1 MLAFVGYLARGS
13 ADSRTAGARC
23 VGRIRL
29 CARCRK
35 LLRPASSVVWYAPPQ
50 YYYAI
55 ASCHARPIC
64 TCCRPQFAR
73 LRLSTL
79 VLRCVQSL
87 HRASYLFIYACL
99 TIASRILNDALRSPV
114 GYLLYPCAPCPP
126 PCFQPSLWG
135 IAPPPCPML
144 LLVLSLIVK
153 ASVGCKSDIG
163 HRMHNVNAERDYVMI
178 EQAEEGP

>member
-1 MLAFVGYLARGS
+1 M
-13 ADSRTAGARC
+13 
-23 VGRIRL
+23 GRVCP
-29 CARCRK
+29 CARYRK
-35 LLRPASSVVWYAPPQ
+35 PLRPASSVVVRPHC
-50 YYYAI
+50 YAI

-99 TIASRILNDALRSPV
+99 TIASRILNDALRSSV

-153 ASVGCKSDIG
+153 ASVGCKWDIG